1 MANASKEAG
10 FWANPNVLPKRAYK
24 WTLSMPGLGIPDFV
38 VSKVSKPSFTLGEA
52 SHKFINHTFYFPGSV
67 TWSPVS
73 VTLVDTVGAADPSQA
88 MVDLLRLSGYEYPS
102 TSADA
107 RNNQISRSAAIAAL
121 GTIEIR
127 QYGLAPGPGDNLQ
140 VIEQWQLMNGW
151 VKDVKFGDLSYDNDG
166 LLNVDLTIRYDWAE
180 KTL

>member
-1 MANASKEAG
+1 MSNQYGLLDLNIIYAENKA
-10 FWANPNVLPKRAYK
+10 PNN
-24 WTLSMPGLGIPDFV
+24 I
-38 VSKVSKPSFTLGEA
+38 
-52 SHKFINHTFYFPGSV
+52 
-67 TWSPVS
+67 
-73 VTLVDTVGAADPSQA
+73 
-88 MVDLLRLSGYEYPS
+88 
-102 TSADA
+102 TSDA

-127 QYGLAPGPGDNLQ
+127 QYGLAPGPGGNLQ

-166 LLNVDLTIRYDWAE
+166 LLNVALTIRYDWAE